1 MLVGDA
7 IKYVND
13 AKKRETSFAYY
24 SLSAAN
30 QSITKAL
37 KMANPGHDLPF
48 KVSES
53 EIEELPNDMKISIL
67 LFLTN

>member
-1 MLVGDA
+1 MLMTPR
-7 IKYVND
+7 KE
-13 AKKRETSFAYY
+13 KRLLHIT
-24 SLSAAN
+24 AAN